1 MENATVL
8 PLVSRMLLMPL
19 SGRAYQ
25 NASGAPVASAEM
37 IFTGMPL
44 AKAAITPSVPLVMA
58 MSRLPAITGVS
69 VEAPPSV

>member
-1 MENATVL
+1 
-8 PLVSRMLLMPL
+8 MPL

-44 AKAAITPSVPLVMA
+44 AKAAMTPSVPLVMA
-58 MSRLPAITGVS
+58 MSSEPAITGVS

>member
-1 MENATVL
+1 
-8 PLVSRMLLMPL
+8 
-19 SGRAYQ
+19 
-25 NASGAPVASAEM
+25 M

-58 MSRLPAITGVS
+58 MSRLPATTGVS